1 MKVKL
6 HLTDNYQLQQ
16 ADKLISQ
23 LKIQLGQEREYIEEL
38 EEGVYSKLEDKIR
51 GEYEVSLVK
60 NINSLQKELSKWK
73 KNYEKLLQQNN
84 KYRVKAEKFDL
95 LTKEILEGRKLRNL
109 TEQLRIKEE
118 QLLNRNEMIKALKY
132 RLSQYESI
140 D

>member
-60 NINSLQKELSKWK
+60 NINSLQKELSRWK